1 MQEILVTLVIGLIAG
16 AVGGLAGIG
25 GSIVMLPGLALLL
38 GYATPERSE
47 HHLYMAS
54 AMLVNVVVAYF
65 SKVQHS
71 KEGAVRPDLVR
82 PILASMCVAI
92 VAGVLVV
99 NVFEGT
105 VAKNV
110 LIVFILCYCG
120 FNLYSAAR
128 KLPEPE
134 PHQQRGGKAL
144 LVGIGSLTGF
154 MAGFLGIG
162 GGIVMI
168 PMMQLIARVPLR
180 QSIAASAAVM
190 WVTAIIGSILKLSL
204 LHTHGQHWQDA
215 LAIAAP
221 MGLGA
226 VAGARFGAWSTHRL
240 KLPFLKVAISLIL
253 GASAIKMA
261 YDSLTGSNI
270 RHSGS
275 EVGAPEPEGQNQR
288 VLPPEE
294 GP

>member
-1 MQEILVTLVIGLIAG
+1 MNEILITLIIGLIAG
-16 AVGGLAGIG
+16 LVGGLAGIG
-25 GSIVMLPGLALLL
+25 GSIVMLPGLALVL
-38 GYATPERSE
+38 GYATPDRAE
-47 HHLYMAS
+47 HHLYMAA

-71 KEGAVRPDLVR
+71 KQGAVRADLVR
-82 PILASMCVAI
+82 PILASMCISI
-92 VAGVLVV
+92 VIGVVVV
-99 NVFEGT
+99 NYFEGT

-110 LIVFILCYCG
+110 LIAFILCYCL
-120 FNLYSAAR
+120 FNLYSAMR

-134 PHQQRGGKAL
+134 PHHQRGGIPL
-144 LVGIGSLTGF
+144 LIGIGGLTGF

-168 PMMQLIARVPLR
+168 PMLQLIARVPLR

-190 WVTAIIGSILKLSL
+190 WVTAIIGSITKLSL
-204 LHTHGQHWQDA
+204 LHTHGQHWQEA

-226 VAGARFGAWSTHRL
+226 IVGARVGAWTTHKL

-253 GASAIKMA
+253 GASAIRMA
-261 YDSLTGSNI
+261 VGNAGKHSPRQPDSPTAPGEP
-270 RHSGS
+270 SGQGES
-275 EVGAPEPEGQNQR
+275 PPPTPAEP
-288 VLPPEE
+288 
-294 GP
+294 